1 MGDYLFRSLKKNS
14 SLILFMILAMGA
26 LVALQGY
33 WIKNAIQ
40 VQKEQF
46 DRNVKTALMET
57 VRKIEQEEMMY
68 VAQQRLA
75 RRDQNKLITLSEET
89 RKINEELLRKKIL
102 EHDILLNSLYNE
114 TFFREFSR
122 KLDNMGEKIPENKV
136 KATEYINEK
145 LRQENENLKNFIKSS
160 EPLEARY
167 KEIRQ
172 MNHWLDSTG
181 ISENPLFF
189 PGELYAGTVNLDL
202 MKGIILDLMLGERS
216 IPDRMGHLMLDTL
229 LRGELQNMGIQIPF
243 QYAVEDKGQV
253 VLTSVNDPQ
262 ISGSYKIRLF
272 PGDSFRNN
280 QFLYVAFPERENFIY
295 KNLVGLFTISTVLVM
310 LVGGIFYYSANSLIS
325 ERRLAKVK
333 NDFINN
339 MTHELKTPVSSIS
352 LALEVIRDKDVVK
365 TEEKT
370 NRYLDIIG
378 EENQRLA
385 SQIDKVLQMARLEQR
400 QIALNYEELDLHDL
414 LQGVIDNMEVQLT
427 QERVHLSILLEATD
441 TQVKADRVHLTN
453 IFYNLLDNA
462 LKYSK
467 ETVHL
472 KIQTSNPGDQRIRI
486 DIMDDGIGIPSSE
499 TGRVFEKFYRVST
512 GDVHDVKG
520 FGLGLSYVKNMV
532 EMHRGSVHL
541 KSTPGEG
548 SVFSIYLPLNKI

>member
-1 MGDYLFRSLKKNS
+1 
-14 SLILFMILAMGA
+14 MIFAMGS

-33 WIKNAIQ
+33 WIKNAVQ

-57 VRKIEQEEMMY
+57 VRKIEQEEVMY
-68 VAQQRLA
+68 VAHQRLA
-75 RRDQNKLITLSEET
+75 RREQNKLITLSEET
-89 RKINEELLRKKIL
+89 QKTALLRKKIL
-102 EHDILLNSLYNE
+102 EHDILLNSFYNE

-122 KLDNMGEKIPENKV
+122 KIDNLGEKIPENRI

-145 LRQENENLKNFIKSS
+145 LRQENENLKSFIKSN

-167 KEIRQ
+167 NEITQ
-172 MNHWLDSTG
+172 MNRWLDSTG
-181 ISENPLFF
+181 LSERSLFF
-189 PGELYAGTVNLDL
+189 PGEFYTGTINLDL
-202 MKGIILDLMLGERS
+202 IKGIIHDLMLGERS

-229 LRGELQNMGIQIPF
+229 LRDELQNMGIRLPF

-253 VLTSVNDPQ
+253 VLTSVNDPLLFD
-262 ISGSYKIRLF
+262 SYKIRLF
-272 PGDSFRNN
+272 PGDSFRNH

-295 KNLVGLFTISTVLVM
+295 KNLIGLFAISTILVM

-352 LALEVIRDKDVVK
+352 LALEVIRDRDVAK

-370 NRYLDIIG
+370 NRYLGIIG

-385 SQIDKVLQMARLEQR
+385 SQIDKVLQMARLEQK

-414 LQGVIDNMEVQLT
+414 LQSVIANMEVQLT
-427 QERVHLSILLEATD
+427 QERVHFSLVPEAGETR
-441 TQVKADRVHLTN
+441 VKGDRVHLTN

-472 KIQTSNPGDQRIRI
+472 KIQTSNSGDQRIRI
-486 DIMDDGIGIPSSE
+486 DITDDGIGIPPSE
-499 TGRVFEKFYRVST
+499 AGRVFEKFYRVST
-512 GDVHDVKG
+512 GDLHDVKG
-520 FGLGLSYVKNMV
+520 FGLGLSYVKSMV
-532 EMHRGSVHL
+532 EMHQGSVHL
-541 KSTPGEG
+541 KSVPGEG
-548 SVFSIYLPLNKI
+548 SVFSIYLPLNNV

>member
-1 MGDYLFRSLKKNS
+1 LKNYLLSERVKKNRSL
-14 SLILFMILAMGA
+14 IIFMIFAMGA

-57 VRKIEQEEMMY
+57 VRKIEQEEMLY
-68 VAQQRLA
+68 VAHQRLA
-75 RRDQNKLITLSEET
+75 RRDQNKLIALSEASG
-89 RKINEELLRKKIL
+89 KINDALLRKKIL
-102 EHDILLNSLYNE
+102 EHDILLNSIYNE
-114 TFFREFSR
+114 TFFREFN
-122 KLDNMGEKIPENKV
+122 KKIDNMGEKIPENRV
-136 KATEYINEK
+136 KAAEYINEK
-145 LRQENENLKNFIKSS
+145 LRRENENLKSFIKSN

-167 KEIRQ
+167 NEIRQ
-172 MNHWLDSTG
+172 MNDWLDSAGLSET
-181 ISENPLFF
+181 ISEEF
-189 PGELYAGTVNLDL
+189 YAGAINLDL
-202 MKGIILDLMLGERS
+202 IKGIVQDLLLGERS

-229 LRGELQNMGIQIPF
+229 LTDELQNMGIKLPF
-243 QYAVEDKGQV
+243 QYAVEDKGQL
-253 VLTSVNDPQ
+253 VLTSVNHPLLSD
-262 ISGSYKIRLF
+262 SYKIRLF

-280 QFLYVAFPERENFIY
+280 RFLYVIFPERENFIY
-295 KNLVGLFTISTVLVM
+295 KNLIGLFTVSTVLVM

-352 LALEVIRDKDVVK
+352 LALEVIRDKGVVK
-365 TEEKT
+365 TEEKI
-370 NRYLDIIG
+370 NRYLGIIG

-385 SQIDKVLQMARLEQR
+385 SQIDKVLQMARLEQK
-400 QIALNYEELDLHDL
+400 QIALSYEELDLHEL
-414 LQGVIDNMEVQLT
+414 LDTVITNMEVQLSD
-427 QERVHLSILLEATD
+427 ERVHFRLDPDATE
-441 TQVKADRVHLTN
+441 TRVTGDRVHLTN

-472 KIQTSNPGDQRIRI
+472 KIQTSNPGDHRIRI
-486 DIMDDGIGIPSSE
+486 DIADDGIGIPAAE
-499 TGRVFEKFYRVST
+499 TGRVFEKFYRVPT

-532 EMHRGSVHL
+532 EMHKGSVQL

-548 SVFSIYLPLNKI
+548 SVFSIYLPLNTV

>member
-1 MGDYLFRSLKKNS
+1 
-14 SLILFMILAMGA
+14 MILAMGA

-33 WIKNAIQ
+33 WIKNAIE

-57 VRKIEQEEMMY
+57 VRKIEQEEMFY
-68 VAQQRLA
+68 VAHQRLA

-89 RKINEELLRKKIL
+89 RKIDGDLLRKKML
-102 EHDILLNSLYNE
+102 EHGILLNSIYNE

-122 KLDNMGEKIPENKV
+122 KIDNMGEKIPENRI

-145 LRQENENLKNFIKSS
+145 LRQENENLKNFIKSN
-160 EPLEARY
+160 EPLESRY

-172 MNHWLDSTG
+172 MNVWLDSAG
-181 ISENPLFF
+181 LGEHF
-189 PGELYAGTVNLDL
+189 PEEFYTAGAINLDL
-202 MKGIILDLMLGERS
+202 IKGVIQDLILGERS

-229 LRGELQNMGIQIPF
+229 LSDELQNMGIKLPF
-243 QYAVEDKGQV
+243 QYAVEDKGQI
-253 VLTSVNDPQ
+253 VLTSVNTPLL
-262 ISGSYKIRLF
+262 SESYRIRLF

-280 QFLYVAFPERENFIY
+280 QFLYVTFPEKENFIY

-310 LVGGIFYYSANSLIS
+310 LVGGIFYYSANRLIS
-325 ERRLAKVK
+325 ERKLAKVK

-352 LALEVIRDKDVVK
+352 LALEVIRDKEVVK
-365 TEEKT
+365 TEEKV
-370 NRYLDIIG
+370 NRYLGIIG

-385 SQIDKVLQMARLEQR
+385 SQIDKVLQMARLEQD
-400 QIALNYEELDLHDL
+400 QITLSCEILDLHEL
-414 LQGVIDNMEVQLT
+414 LEGVVANMEVQLT
-427 QERVHLSILLEATD
+427 GNNVYFSMDQGAAATRVNG
-441 TQVKADRVHLTN
+441 DRVHLTN
-453 IFYNLLDNA
+453 IFHNLLDNA

-467 ETVHL
+467 ETVYL
-472 KIQTSNPGDQRIRI
+472 KIQTSNPDNSSVRI
-486 DIMDDGIGIPSSE
+486 DISDNGIGIPPSE
-499 TGRVFEKFYRVST
+499 AGRVFEKFYRVPT

-532 EMHRGSVHL
+532 EMHKGSVRL
-541 KSTPGEG
+541 KSAPGEG
-548 SVFSIYLPLNKI
+548 SVFSIYLPLNNV

>member
-1 MGDYLFRSLKKNS
+1 MGGLKKNR
-14 SLILFMILAMGA
+14 SLILFMIFAMSA

-33 WIKNAIQ
+33 WIKNAIE

-57 VRKIEQEEMMY
+57 VRKIEQEEMFY
-68 VAQQRLA
+68 VAHQRLA
-75 RRDQNKLITLSEET
+75 RRDQNRLITLSEET
-89 RKINEELLRKKIL
+89 REINGALLRKKIL
-102 EHDILLNSLYNE
+102 EHDILLNSIYNE

-122 KLDNMGEKIPENKV
+122 KIDNMGEKIPENRI

-145 LRQENENLKNFIKSS
+145 LRQENENLKSFIKSND
-160 EPLEARY
+160 PLEARY
-167 KEIRQ
+167 SEIRD
-172 MNHWLDSTG
+172 MNHWLDSAG
-181 ISENPLFF
+181 LREIFPHEFYSE
-189 PGELYAGTVNLDL
+189 VINLDL
-202 MKGIILDLMLGERS
+202 VKGLIQDLVLGERS

-229 LRGELQNMGIQIPF
+229 LNDELQNMGIKLPF
-243 QYAVEDKGQV
+243 QYAVEDKGQM
-253 VLTSVNDPQ
+253 VLTSIKNPLLSD
-262 ISGSYKIRLF
+262 SYRIRLF

-280 QFLYVAFPERENFIY
+280 QFLYVSFPEKENFIY
-295 KNLVGLFTISTVLVM
+295 KNLIGLFSVSTILVM

-352 LALEVIRDKDVVK
+352 LALEMIRDKEVVK

-370 NRYLDIIG
+370 SRYLGIIG

-385 SQIDKVLQMARLEQR
+385 SQIDKVLQMARLEQG
-400 QIALNYEELDLHDL
+400 QITLNNEVLDIHELLNS
-414 LQGVIDNMEVQLT
+414 VVANMEVQLT
-427 QERVHLSILLEATD
+427 HEKVHFTWASNATT
-441 TQVKADRVHLTN
+441 TQVNGDRLHLTN
-453 IFYNLLDNA
+453 IFHNLLDNA

-472 KIQTSNPGDQRIRI
+472 NIETSNPDSRHLQI
-486 DIMDDGIGIPSSE
+486 DIADNGIGIPASE
-499 TGRVFEKFYRVST
+499 TSRVFEKFYRVPT

-532 EMHRGSVHL
+532 EMHKGSVHL
-541 KSTPGEG
+541 RSAPEEG
-548 SVFSIYLPLNKI
+548 SVFTIYLPLNKV

>member
-1 MGDYLFRSLKKNS
+1 MGDYLFRGVKKNR
-14 SLILFMILAMGA
+14 SLIIFMIFAMGA

-33 WIKNAIQ
+33 WIKNAIH
-40 VQKEQF
+40 VQEEQF
-46 DRNVKTALMET
+46 DRNVKTALVAT

-75 RRDQNKLITLSEET
+75 RRDQNKLIILSEET
-89 RKINEELLRKKIL
+89 RKINEDLLRKKIL
-102 EHDILLNSLYNE
+102 EHDIVLNSLYNE
-114 TFFREFSR
+114 TFFREYSR
-122 KLDNMGEKIPENKV
+122 KIDNMGEKIPENKI

-167 KEIRQ
+167 NEIRQ
-172 MNHWLDSTG
+172 MNRWLDSAG
-181 ISENPLFF
+181 VGERPLFF
-189 PGELYAGTVNLDL
+189 PGELNTGTVNLDL
-202 MKGIILDLMLGERS
+202 MKGIILDLMLGERT

-229 LRGELQNMGIQIPF
+229 LRDELQNMGIQIPF

-253 VLTSVNDPQ
+253 VLTSVHDPLL
-262 ISGSYKIRLF
+262 SNSYKIRLF

-295 KNLVGLFTISTVLVM
+295 KNLVGLFTVSTVLVM

-352 LALEVIRDKDVVK
+352 LALEVIRDREVVK
-365 TEEKT
+365 TEERI
-370 NRYLDIIG
+370 NRYLGIIG

-385 SQIDKVLQMARLEQR
+385 SQIDKVLQMARLEQE
-400 QIALNYEELDLHDL
+400 QVALSCEVLHLHELLAHVIAH
-414 LQGVIDNMEVQLT
+414 MEVQLT
-427 QERVHLSILLEATD
+427 RPNVHFSLAPDATEAL
-441 TQVKADRVHLTN
+441 VNGDRIHLTN
-453 IFYNLLDNA
+453 IFCNLLDNA

-472 KIQTSNPGDQRIRI
+472 KVQTSNPGDHRIRI
-486 DIMDDGIGIPSSE
+486 DISDNGIGIPPAE
-499 TGRVFEKFYRVST
+499 TTRIFEKFYRVST

-520 FGLGLSYVKNMV
+520 FGLGLSYVKTMV
-532 EMHRGSVHL
+532 EMHKGSVHL
-541 KSTPGEG
+541 KSVPGEG
-548 SVFSIYLPLNKI
+548 SVFSIYLPLNKV

>member
-1 MGDYLFRSLKKNS
+1 
-14 SLILFMILAMGA
+14 MIFAMGA

-33 WIKNAIQ
+33 WIKNAIE

-57 VRKIEQEEMMY
+57 VRKIEQEEMFY
-68 VAQQRLA
+68 VAHQRLA
-75 RRDQNKLITLSEET
+75 RRDQNKLITISEET
-89 RKINEELLRKKIL
+89 RKINDDLLRKKML
-102 EHDILLNSLYNE
+102 EHDILLNRIYNE
-114 TFFREFSR
+114 TFFREFRR
-122 KLDNMGEKIPENKV
+122 KIDNMGEKIPENRM

-145 LRQENENLKNFIKSS
+145 LRRENENLKDFIKRN
-160 EPLEARY
+160 EPLESRY
-167 KEIRQ
+167 NEIRQ
-172 MNHWLDSTG
+172 MNSWLDSVGLGASFADEFYT
-181 ISENPLFF
+181 
-189 PGELYAGTVNLDL
+189 AGMINLDL
-202 MKGIILDLMLGERS
+202 IKGMIQDLILGERS

-229 LRGELQNMGIQIPF
+229 LSDELQNMGIQLPF
-243 QYAVEDKGQV
+243 QYAVEDKGEI
-253 VLTSVNDPQ
+253 VLASVSRPLLSD
-262 ISGSYKIRLF
+262 SYRIRLF

-280 QFLYVAFPERENFIY
+280 QFLYVTFPERENFIY
-295 KNLVGLFTISTVLVM
+295 KNLIGLFTVSTVLVM

-365 TEEKT
+365 TEEKM
-370 NRYLDIIG
+370 NRYLGIIG

-385 SQIDKVLQMARLEQR
+385 SQIDRVLQMARLEQD
-400 QIALNYEELDLHDL
+400 QIRLSYEILDLHEL
-414 LQGVIDNMEVQLT
+414 LDGVIANMEVQLT
-427 QERVHLSILLEATD
+427 WAGVHFSRDSHARHAS
-441 TQVKADRVHLTN
+441 VNGDRVHLTN

-467 ETVHL
+467 ETVYL
-472 KIQTSNPGDQRIRI
+472 KIQTSNPDQHTIRI
-486 DIMDDGIGIPSSE
+486 DVADNGIGIPSSE
-499 TGRVFEKFYRVST
+499 TGRVFEKFYRVPT

-532 EMHRGSVHL
+532 EMHKGSVHL

-548 SVFSIYLPLNKI
+548 SVFSIYLPLNNNI